1 MQTSPDR
8 SGFTQRRVRPAF
20 RTFTS
25 ILILWIAILGNASA
39 QATTQ
44 FLPQSGK
51 TIPGTEILKLTTA
64 GKHEEAASRA
74 KARIAEIQDDIDAYV
89 SLSWSLVALRRWKD
103 AEAWASKGYA
113 IRKDPRLSQAIGEAS
128 YYLGKNEVALFML
141 QDYIASY
148 PEGQRAG
155 LSFFLCGELY
165 LRMARFMHADMA
177 FSAAVTYNPNNPSWW
192 ARLGW
197 ARENAKKPLQALSAY
212 EYALGLNPNLKD
224 AQEGKARIKAR
235 TRG

>member
-1 MQTSPDR
+1 MQNNPDR
-8 SGFTQRRVRPAF
+8 IIRLKHRGSAFFRRCSAGFFLCLA
-20 RTFTS
+20 
-25 ILILWIAILGNASA
+25 IAGTVAA

-44 FLPQSGK
+44 FVPQSGK
-51 TIPGTEILKLTTA
+51 TLPGTEILKLTTA
-64 GKHEEAASRA
+64 GKHEEAAARA
-74 KARIAEIQDDIDAYV
+74 IARIAEIKDDIDAYV

-103 AEAWASKGYA
+103 AEAWATKGYA

-128 YYLGKNEVALFML
+128 YYLGRNEIALVML
-141 QDYIASY
+141 QDYIASF

-177 FSAAVTYNPNNPSWW
+177 FSAAVTYNPNNPAWW

-197 ARENAKKPLQALSAY
+197 ARENAKKPLQALDAY